1 MTKVFASFGD
11 NLSRKSQSFVHQIL
25 RKKKKFWKEKAQ
37 GEA

>member
-25 RKKKKFWKEKAQ
+25 RKKKILKEKAQ

>member
-25 RKKKKFWKEKAQ
+25 RKKKKILKEKAQ